1 MSTVCG
7 AAPISEPCFLKNKL
21 SPVSSHLFVFV
32 SPVSDSVF
40 TDADQSVRLIPLLYC
55 VHSFVQGRVW
65 RRQILHIRARARIDT
80 RLRKVQGGK
89 QMRGHLDVCVFSQ
102 MNALTHSY
110 AEAHSHTHT
119 HTQCSVQRGVSK
131 VTLIAMCTHTSTGH
145 THKSTQYSST
155 PTLLTMYARIS
166 AQTHTY
172 SHACRHTHPAV

>member
-1 MSTVCG
+1 M
-7 AAPISEPCFLKNKL
+7 
-21 SPVSSHLFVFV
+21 

-65 RRQILHIRARARIDT
+65 RQQILLIHARARIDT

-110 AEAHSHTHT
+110 AEAHTHT
-119 HTQCSVQRGVSK
+119 HSVQCAKRRLQSYINSHVHAH
-131 VTLIAMCTHTSTGH
+131 IHRPHT
-145 THKSTQYSST
+145 
-155 PTLLTMYARIS
+155 
-166 AQTHTY
+166 
-172 SHACRHTHPAV
+172 

>member
-1 MSTVCG
+1 MLKKKNNLSTVCG

-65 RRQILHIRARARIDT
+65 RRQILLIRARARIDT

-110 AEAHSHTHT
+110 AEAHTHT
-119 HTQCSVQRGVSK
+119 HTQCSVQSYINSHVHAHIHRP
-131 VTLIAMCTHTSTGH
+131 HT
-145 THKSTQYSST
+145 
-155 PTLLTMYARIS
+155 
-166 AQTHTY
+166 
-172 SHACRHTHPAV
+172 